1 MVQPSENQQA
11 TGCGTE
17 TRAFTLIE
25 LLVVIAIIGVLSA
38 LLLPALGSAKQRS
51 RLTACSSNLRQLGL
65 ALAMYVD
72 AAAQRFPAADF
83 SDNLLG
89 MPPATHSNSLQQVLT
104 NDVPVNRVFVCPTLR
119 QQRGR
124 SVYYPTDYNFLCVHG
139 WGRVPLFQGFDNDRS
154 GVCDHAVADIR
165 RASEKPML
173 ICDGMGEHV
182 GVSAEAVFNQGLGG
196 VRGAQNT
203 LFVDGH
209 LGLMRGTLQ
218 EIMAA
223 YQLPNH

>member
-1 MVQPSENQQA
+1 
-11 TGCGTE
+11 
-17 TRAFTLIE
+17 
-25 LLVVIAIIGVLSA
+25 
-38 LLLPALGSAKQRS
+38 
-51 RLTACSSNLRQLGL
+51 
-65 ALAMYVD
+65 
-72 AAAQRFPAADF
+72 
-83 SDNLLG
+83 
-89 MPPATHSNSLQQVLT
+89 
-104 NDVPVNRVFVCPTLR
+104 
-119 QQRGR
+119 
-124 SVYYPTDYNFLCVHG
+124 
-139 WGRVPLFQGFDNDRS
+139 
-154 GVCDHAVADIR
+154 
-165 RASEKPML
+165 ML